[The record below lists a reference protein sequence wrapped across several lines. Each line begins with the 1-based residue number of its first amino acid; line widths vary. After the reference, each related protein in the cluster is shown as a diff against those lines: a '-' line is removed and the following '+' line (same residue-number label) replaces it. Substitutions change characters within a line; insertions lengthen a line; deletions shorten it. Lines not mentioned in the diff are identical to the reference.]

1 VESGIRTIPLLLSM
15 VVLVIFSGA
24 MVQRIGYYTPFMI
37 IGALIMPIGAG
48 MLTTLKVNSG
58 ANHWIG
64 YQVIAGIG
72 MGFGLQ
78 QPNLAAQRVASRRDS
93 SMAVALVILSQ
104 TLGGAIF
111 ASVSQNIL
119 DQRLIKNL
127 SRAKI
132 PGIDPAVVV
141 SAGATNLRALVPTRD
156 LPQFLALYND
166 AIMKALDVGVGIASA
181 IIIGALMVQW
191 LSVKKPKT
199 TSPTKQA
206 EEGQKPNEEV
216 VEA

>member
-1 VESGIRTIPLLLSM
+1 
-15 VVLVIFSGA
+15 
-24 MVQRIGYYTPFMI
+24 
-37 IGALIMPIGAG
+37 MPIGAG